1 MAKQGFPLA
10 LGVTTSEPHSLEAM
24 RLISTRYL
32 LGLLSLLTA
41 ACSSMLPV
49 VHNESSPFTS
59 FDDARRAIDSLVPMK
74 SDVET
79 LTRMGIDPAKQA
91 NTTILTQADVV
102 RRFVPSALLQRE
114 DLDPGVLVCLQARD
128 ECRGWEITA
137 AQITKARTG
146 NFLADF
152 TNFSRRS
159 ETTGWRFNALILLVR
174 DRVVYRAWGGQPKV
188 NEIEVNTNPLGPLQ
202 EMGPSLLTT
211 H

>member
-1 MAKQGFPLA
+1 MTDQRIPLPSSVA
-10 LGVTTSEPHSLEAM
+10 NSGPFNPAAT
-24 RLISTRYL
+24 RLIGTL
-32 LGLLSLLTA
+32 CLMALLTA
-41 ACSSMLPV
+41 GCSSMLPI
-49 VHNESSPFTS
+49 VHNESSTFAS
-59 FDDARRAIDSLVPMK
+59 FDEARRAIDSLVPMK

-79 LTRMGIDPAKQA
+79 LTQMGIDPAKQA

-102 RRFVPSALLQRE
+102 RRFVPGALLLRE

-146 NFLADF
+146 SFLADF

-174 DRVVYRAWGGQPKV
+174 DKVVYRAWGGQPKV
-188 NEIEVNTNPLGPLQ
+188 NEIEVNNNPLGPLQ
-202 EMGPSLLTT
+202 EMGPSLLTS

>member
-10 LGVTTSEPHSLEAM
+10 SGVTISGPHRLEAM
-24 RLISTRYL
+24 RLISTL
-32 LGLLSLLTA
+32 CLPGLLSVLTA

-128 ECRGWEITA
+128 ECRGWEIQA

-159 ETTGWRFNALILLVR
+159 ETTGWRFNALILLVK

-211 H
+211 R

>member
-24 RLISTRYL
+24 RLISTRCL

-128 ECRGWEITA
+128 ECRGWEIQA

-159 ETTGWRFNALILLVR
+159 ETTGWRFNALILLVK

-211 H
+211 R